1 MKSVS
6 RVSKNL
12 FEVMIFLALDL
23 FSIYLFFKLSVFI
36 RIDLLPYLL
45 PLNFPSVPE
54 KGFFMPLWISGVWL
68 FFMLYEGLYGRRF
81 SFWDELK
88 ALWKVSFFS
97 TTGVFT
103 IVALGKF
110 SAEISRTVII
120 MMGFISIP
128 LFPLLRTNARRL
140 LLHAGLLK
148 KRSLIIGSQKN
159 ARALLTALKK
169 EKNYGYEIVGFVD
182 DDGVDEIE
190 GIKVYNGINNIFSY
204 IDAMDI
210 EYIFVAMP
218 EVEYKEIEHLLAEL
232 NRKVK
237 GLIIIPDMKGI
248 PFTISDIHY
257 FFGEEIFGFELKNNL
272 HLPFNRILKRL
283 FDITLGTVFLLI
295 SAIPLMIF
303 CILIRLDSPGPV
315 IFSQERVGRNCKKF
329 RCYKLRTM
337 YVDADER
344 LRHIL
349 ENDPDARKEWE
360 RFWKLRNDPRIT
372 KIGRFLRKTSLDEL
386 PQLFNVIKGDMS
398 LVGPRPVTE
407 EEINRYYKD
416 AAKICFSVAPGITGL
431 WQVSGRSDRA
441 FEVRVALDLWYV
453 RNWSLWLDIIILLKT
468 VKVVLKMEGA
478 R

>member
-1 MKSVS
+1 MKSVL

-12 FEVMIFLALDL
+12 FEVMIFLTLDI
-23 FSIYLFFKLSVFI
+23 FSIYLFFKLSVFL
-36 RIDLLPYLL
+36 RIELLPYIL
-45 PLNFPSVPE
+45 PLNFPPVPE
-54 KGFFMPLWISGVWL
+54 KGFLMPMWIPSVWL
-68 FFMLYEGLYGRRF
+68 FFLLYEGLYGKRF

-88 ALWKVSFFS
+88 ALWRVSFLS
-97 TTGVFT
+97 TIGVFT

-110 SAEISRTVII
+110 SAEVSRIVII
-120 MMGFISIP
+120 IMGFISIP

-140 LLHAGLLK
+140 LLYAGFLK
-148 KRSLIIGSQKN
+148 KRSLILGSQKN
-159 ARALLTALKK
+159 ARSLLAALKK
-169 EKNYGYEIVGFVD
+169 EKNYGYEIMGFVD
-182 DDGVDEIE
+182 DSGVDEIE

-218 EVEYKEIEHLLAEL
+218 EVRYKEIEHLLTEL

-237 GLIIIPDMKGI
+237 GLVIIPDIKGI
-248 PFTISDIHY
+248 PSTVSDIHY
-257 FFGEEIFGFELKNNL
+257 FLGEEIFGFEMKNNL
-272 HLPFNRILKRL
+272 YLPFNRILKRL
-283 FDITLGTVFLLI
+283 FDITLSTVFLLI
-295 SAIPLMIF
+295 SAIPLLMF
-303 CILIRLDSPGPV
+303 CILIRLDSPGPI
-315 IFSQERVGRNCKKF
+315 IFSQERVGRNCKRF

-349 ENDPDARKEWE
+349 DNDSDARNEWE

-398 LVGPRPVTE
+398 LVGPRPYLPDELLKVGERINKCLAVT
-407 EEINRYYKD
+407 
-416 AAKICFSVAPGITGL
+416 PGITGL
-431 WQVSGRSDRA
+431 WQVSGRSDTDY
-441 FEVRVALDLWYV
+441 EVRIALDLWYV
-453 RNWSLWLDIIILLKT
+453 KNWSLWLDIVILLKT
-468 VKVVLKMEGA
+468 IKVVLRMEGA